1 LFDKIIHYTR
11 HYEVYEIDE
20 ILLLFFI
27 SGFIALFY
35 SLRRYKEMSVLQNKL
50 KNLSSK
56 LEHDLENEIKK
67 SNKTLK
73 NINNDLDKRIK
84 EAVVKSLE
92 QDKLVNQQNKMAL
105 MGEMIESIAH
115 QWRQPLSSITVCAS
129 SLKLE
134 KELNILDDKSFS
146 SSLDSIMNSS
156 KYLSETINDFKNF
169 YSNDKI
175 RKLFSLSDCINDS
188 LKLLAVRINEYNIE
202 VILNLEKID
211 LFAYKNELMHIFINI
226 INNAIVE
233 LEDKDCKRII
243 FFESFEDKDNLY
255 IKIKDNAGGVKED
268 IKNKIFDSHVTS
280 KEEKGTGIGL
290 YMCKNILENSF
301 SGKINVNNI
310 SFSFENVEYKGAEFK
325 VSLKKSINN

>member
-1 LFDKIIHYTR
+1 
-11 HYEVYEIDE
+11 
-20 ILLLFFI
+20 
-27 SGFIALFY
+27 
-35 SLRRYKEMSVLQNKL
+35 
-50 KNLSSK
+50 
-56 LEHDLENEIKK
+56 
-67 SNKTLK
+67 
-73 NINNDLDKRIK
+73 
-84 EAVVKSLE
+84 
-92 QDKLVNQQNKMAL
+92 
-105 MGEMIESIAH
+105 
-115 QWRQPLSSITVCAS
+115 
-129 SLKLE
+129 
-134 KELNILDDKSFS
+134 
-146 SSLDSIMNSS
+146 
-156 KYLSETINDFKNF
+156 
-169 YSNDKI
+169 
-175 RKLFSLSDCINDS
+175 
-188 LKLLAVRINEYNIE
+188 
-202 VILNLEKID
+202 
-211 LFAYKNELMHIFINI
+211 MHIFINI